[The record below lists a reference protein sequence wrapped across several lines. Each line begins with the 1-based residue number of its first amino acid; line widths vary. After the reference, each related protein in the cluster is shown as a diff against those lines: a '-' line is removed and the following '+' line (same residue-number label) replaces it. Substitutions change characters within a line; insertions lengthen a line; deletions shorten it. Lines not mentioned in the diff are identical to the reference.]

1 MLTKAASEL
10 NCLKDEIDEVSLDQ
24 RQGDKDLQSQWVQTK
39 MLIEPNIDS
48 TDDTLRR
55 KIEMQKHEN
64 QNLLKQL
71 IDLKKQHNI
80 MHSQIAVCRAKVQE
94 LRKTV
99 G

>member
-1 MLTKAASEL
+1 MLIKVAKDLSD
-10 NCLKDEIDEVSLDQ
+10 LKDAIDDVSLDQ
-24 RQGDKDLQSQWVQTK
+24 RQSDKDLQSQWVQTK

-55 KIEMQKHEN
+55 KIEMQKHDN

-94 LRKTV
+94 LRKQV